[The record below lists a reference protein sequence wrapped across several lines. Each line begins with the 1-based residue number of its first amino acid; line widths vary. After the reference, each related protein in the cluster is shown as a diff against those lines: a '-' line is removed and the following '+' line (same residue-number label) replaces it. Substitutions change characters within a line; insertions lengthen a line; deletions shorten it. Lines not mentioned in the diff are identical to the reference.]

1 MIAGVMWRLCGFC
14 GAKLAVKKTRGL
26 LSLECD
32 ESKEIRC
39 HQGELFQQSANQALM
54 TVFGSTSS
62 LDIFGRWRF
71 EPILRV
77 EYFRL

>member
-1 MIAGVMWRLCGFC
+1 MTAGVMWVLWSQIGGQKDQRIM
-14 GAKLAVKKTRGL
+14 TRGL

-54 TVFGSTSS
+54 TVFGSNSAGVFLADGDLS
-62 LDIFGRWRF
+62 RF
-71 EPILRV
+71 
-77 EYFRL
+77 YG

>member
-1 MIAGVMWRLCGFC
+1 MTAGVMWRLCGFC

-54 TVFGSTSS
+54 TVFGSNSAGVFLADGDLS
-62 LDIFGRWRF
+62 QFYG
-71 EPILRV
+71 
-77 EYFRL
+77 